1 MKTLFVL
8 LILVSATSAY
18 IEESALAALQTVD
31 HWNIF
36 RIIISDNTEEC
47 FYVPVKL
54 NDTIHV
60 IYQVLRGGNSVMRAI
75 ITDPLNVVIYSQP
88 NHQFGWYNQDYVV
101 IPGVYR
107 MCFKNEEYFAA
118 KTLYLAVLAVH
129 QDFISEASIEVADEK
144 IANATSF
151 LDEFSTG
158 VMSSLNTI
166 SGKLYRLSAYQ
177 TVARVQHLHDTY
189 AVEANASY
197 VQYWAIWQILTMIPT
212 TAAAEKLFLSNE
224 HISEMFT
231 EALLNRISVRQ
242 NCPFKLSILC
252 FIIIIH
258 LFCSSHSATIPT
270 YNYLSSSNQFELM
283 SNSSYRN
290 FILRQYFIDL
300 LDISHTSLVRSMVY
314 NHHIT
319 SRSIQVKNTRRKR
332 SNDDTSSYSPMFTL
346 QSSNCFVVD
355 KQVQSTFI
363 WSHSIESLTSIEL
376 IYHIDT
382 AEISR
387 FSIPVQIRFKHA
399 QTSKEFFT
407 INTYLQF
414 DSDRDFYVVNI
425 YQYIVQINNQSLTI
439 ESMINN
445 QTCQTSSTY
454 IIISSTT
461 TIRSKSN
468 QALKSNSKFSLDI
481 YQLKEAQTDKS
492 LSMCKLKTVQIK
504 FEDLGLAYLI
514 IRPKEYKFTYCD
526 GSCSYSTL
534 QQQSQTSMHALLKSI
549 LKRKITNI
557 PQTTCVPSKFAD
569 DNFLLRQMDGSLEIH
584 PIKDII
590 VKQCACL

>member
-197 VQYWAIWQILTMIPT
+197 VQYWAIWQILTMI
-212 TAAAEKLFLSNE
+212 
-224 HISEMFT
+224 
-231 EALLNRISVRQ
+231 V
-242 NCPFKLSILC
+242 C
-252 FIIIIH
+252 
-258 LFCSSHSATIPT
+258 SAT
-270 YNYLSSSNQFELM
+270 Q
-283 SNSSYRN
+283 
-290 FILRQYFIDL
+290 
-300 LDISHTSLVRSMVY
+300 VY
-314 NHHIT
+314 
-319 SRSIQVKNTRRKR
+319 SIRR
-332 SNDDTSSYSPMFTL
+332 L
-346 QSSNCFVVD
+346 
-355 KQVQSTFI
+355 
-363 WSHSIESLTSIEL
+363 
-376 IYHIDT
+376 
-382 AEISR
+382 
-387 FSIPVQIRFKHA
+387 FK
-399 QTSKEFFT
+399 
-407 INTYLQF
+407 
-414 DSDRDFYVVNI
+414 
-425 YQYIVQINNQSLTI
+425 
-439 ESMINN
+439 
-445 QTCQTSSTY
+445 
-454 IIISSTT
+454 
-461 TIRSKSN
+461 
-468 QALKSNSKFSLDI
+468 
-481 YQLKEAQTDKS
+481 
-492 LSMCKLKTVQIK
+492 
-504 FEDLGLAYLI
+504 
-514 IRPKEYKFTYCD
+514 
-526 GSCSYSTL
+526 
-534 QQQSQTSMHALLKSI
+534 
-549 LKRKITNI
+549 
-557 PQTTCVPSKFAD
+557 
-569 DNFLLRQMDGSLEIH
+569 
-584 PIKDII
+584 
-590 VKQCACL
+590 